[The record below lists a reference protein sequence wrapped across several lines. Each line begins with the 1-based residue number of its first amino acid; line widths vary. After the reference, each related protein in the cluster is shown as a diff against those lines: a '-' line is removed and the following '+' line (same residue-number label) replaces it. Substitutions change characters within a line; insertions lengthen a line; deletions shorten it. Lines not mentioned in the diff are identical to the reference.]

1 MKTLILLVANLGLLA
16 PHSLGQGAVET
27 NTTLKAKVP
36 YPAVWP
42 NGPGRDSVPS
52 WAAPGKVRFARWD
65 GGRIETAKAFLSGW
79 PGLNPSD
86 PDLLYTMTNWY
97 DVKTVRFLKEA
108 DINLVWLTFSVGF
121 SNQAEA
127 AHQADVRRYIAECHR
142 QGIRV
147 MAYESIGNM
156 FWEDMFQAVP
166 QSKNWIAR
174 KPDGQPVPYS
184 AGTYLKMGRITRYM
198 ADFRNPEWREYL
210 LKRIDLAVD
219 SGADGL
225 MYDNN
230 FGDSLFEL
238 YPKLVSHARS
248 RKKDFLFMANFH
260 ADTYVLNRLLNC
272 ITTEDGVEPGLHSSS
287 SEGYADLKPHYPYWL
302 QIGDKFLVNN
312 IGLLRIH
319 ETLADGWKPVMVED
333 GRREHVERMVGM
345 VSPSRAQLSLAE
357 KMMFGIAHEQYI
369 EARPAHQLMTNDP
382 AAVQTWQAVGKYNRF
397 FRDHEDLYVGAR
409 SRAPLAIILDDHST
423 GVPLLDGLAARQ
435 VQFEVLYEK
444 DLTATLLSRFK
455 AVAILSAPIVRGSA
469 ITALEE
475 FVRKGGQLISAEK
488 SATVDEQG
496 TARQLPA
503 FFRNTT
509 GPGRGMHL
517 EQVPPIEELAKILRA
532 ASASPIILEAPPGV
546 LYNVT
551 EQEDRRRVIVHILN
565 YTLAPVTNLKL
576 EVAGTYRAG
585 RAVSPDDGASFTI
598 SSGFGSKSATIQIPR
613 LQIYTTLVLD
623 R

>member
-1 MKTLILLVANLGLLA
+1 M
-16 PHSLGQGAVET
+16 
-27 NTTLKAKVP
+27 
-36 YPAVWP
+36 
-42 NGPGRDSVPS
+42 
-52 WAAPGKVRFARWD
+52 
-65 GGRIETAKAFLSGW
+65 
-79 PGLNPSD
+79 
-86 PDLLYTMTNWY
+86 
-97 DVKTVRFLKEA
+97 
-108 DINLVWLTFSVGF
+108 
-121 SNQAEA
+121 
-127 AHQADVRRYIAECHR
+127 
-142 QGIRV
+142 
-147 MAYESIGNM
+147 
-156 FWEDMFQAVP
+156 
-166 QSKNWIAR
+166 
-174 KPDGQPVPYS
+174 
-184 AGTYLKMGRITRYM
+184 
-198 ADFRNPEWREYL
+198 
-210 LKRIDLAVD
+210 
-219 SGADGL
+219 
-225 MYDNN
+225 
-230 FGDSLFEL
+230 
-238 YPKLVSHARS
+238 
-248 RKKDFLFMANFH
+248 
-260 ADTYVLNRLLNC
+260 
-272 ITTEDGVEPGLHSSS
+272 
-287 SEGYADLKPHYPYWL
+287 
-302 QIGDKFLVNN
+302 NN

-469 ITALEE
+469 IAALEE

-551 EQEDRRRVIVHILN
+551 EQEDRRRAYRTHSQLHSGAG
-565 YTLAPVTNLKL
+565 YKL
-576 EVAGTYRAG
+576 EAGGCRHIPRRTRCISRRRRLVYNLVRIRVEERDNSDSTSANLHNACTRPVNSRNSEDITRSMRISISYLYTIFKYG
-585 RAVSPDDGASFTI
+585 YPHSVDDAIRSLDDIRKLGFRFLEMEGLGKENLREVYERRNELRNVLGGCGLHVHNFCVVDPDMVHVDPQIRQLALDRFQMGAEIAETIGSGDSPPRQLC
-598 SSGFGSKSATIQIPR
+598 SSGRLSSGQAISALRRQC
-613 LQIYTTLVLD
+613 LQV
-623 R
+623 